1 MTDALGFLSLLPP
14 PSQIAHISRTF
25 FLSRPRHRHSSLTD
39 RPSVYTSF
47 YCLNNHFCHKHA
59 YHITHNHNH
68 FAPTAGAP
76 PIRKRKHHSAPVQ
89 PFRHLHRNA
98 RPQET
103 LGSASKCLA
112 PSRGSSRKEAIVLS
126 PLHEDVES
134 PSKSSYGYGDD
145 AAVAE
150 LMEILGTRKN
160 DEQQPAPSDTP
171 ARMGHQRKSS
181 VPYLFQGPE
190 GFMPADVPD
199 APIVVP
205 PRLSGTPFKPTD
217 RRSENDNSYQVPA
230 APYSGTHT
238 TGHSPVS
245 RARNPLPFNSPF
257 LSRRRAPSPLTVPTA
272 GSASSLQ
279 KRDSHAELGLLSP
292 SPEPRAGPYFF
303 HRPPNPIQTRLADLS
318 CAAAGTFVES
328 PHRPRSKS
336 VTDLDGRIRIAFAC

>member
-1 MTDALGFLSLLPP
+1 MHTTSPTTTTTLH
-14 PSQIAHISRTF
+14 Q
-25 FLSRPRHRHSSLTD
+25 PRVL
-39 RPSVYTSF
+39 RPSASANTIEPQFNHSDASIAMPAPKKPLALRGLHHMLVPRLDTSSPS
-47 YCLNNHFCHKHA
+47 LNPNSSD
-59 YHITHNHNH
+59 N
-68 FAPTAGAP
+68 
-76 PIRKRKHHSAPVQ
+76 SAVWTG
-89 PFRHLHRNA
+89 HC
-98 RPQET
+98 
-103 LGSASKCLA
+103 KCLA

-171 ARMGHQRKSS
+171 ASMGHQRKSS

-190 GFMPADVPD
+190 GFMPADAPD

-230 APYSGTHT
+230 APSSGTHT

-257 LSRRRAPSPLTVPTA
+257 LNRRRAPSPLTVPTA
-272 GSASSLQ
+272 GSASPLQ

-318 CAAAGTFVES
+318 CAAAGTLVES